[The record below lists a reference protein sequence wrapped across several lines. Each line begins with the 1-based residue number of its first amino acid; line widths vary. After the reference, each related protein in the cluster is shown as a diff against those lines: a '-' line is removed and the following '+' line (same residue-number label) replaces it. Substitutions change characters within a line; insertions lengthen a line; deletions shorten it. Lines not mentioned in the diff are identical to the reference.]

1 MVRDRALRLRLL
13 LLTLSL
19 LLAWLAWREARDAA
33 AEVETARLRSQAAAT
48 ADAAGREQAGREARF
63 AELAAALE
71 RRDAPPETPGDVR
84 EALVG
89 VARGAGVELATSR
102 VQPLLRSPTGTRG
115 AEVRVSAEGDA
126 ARLRHF
132 LNAVEQK
139 GWPLR
144 TDRIQLGLRD
154 ADRASLAA
162 EFTILWPDPEVRFT
176 DTDAA
181 SLVADP
187 RIGPLAAWLTASL
200 AASLDAPDHA
210 VSPSP
215 LEFDPAAM
223 VAVPAVAPPGFEE
236 EFPEAPP
243 ATGGAPRLLGFVEVG
258 PGTAPRA
265 ALAWRDEMTL
275 VSVGDRIGDYE
286 VAEIELAGT
295 VLLVRPDAPPLRLT
309 LR

>member
-19 LLAWLAWREARDAA
+19 LLAWLAWREAGDAA

-84 EALVG
+84 DALVG

-102 VQPLLRSPTGTRG
+102 VQPLLRSPAGTRG
-115 AEVRVSAEGDA
+115 AEVRVSAEGDP

-132 LNAVEQK
+132 LSAVEQK

-144 TDRIQLGLRD
+144 TDRVQLGLRD
-154 ADRASLAA
+154 SDRASLAV

-200 AASLDAPDHA
+200 DAPDHQ

-215 LEFDPAAM
+215 LEPEPAAM
-223 VAVPAVAPPGFEE
+223 VAVPAVPPPGFEE
-236 EFPEAPP
+236 KVPEAPP
-243 ATGGAPRLLGFVEVG
+243 ATADAPRLLGLVEVG
-258 PGTAPRA
+258 PGAPPQA
-265 ALAWRDEMTL
+265 ALAWRDRMTL

-286 VAEIELAGT
+286 VVEIELAGT